1 MKSVAEKIHF
11 DSLMVS
17 MESKVLI
24 GELEWVGE
32 GNKCLGFVLYT
43 QWNQSFEVSI
53 EEIVKCILKM

>member
-11 DSLMVS
+11 DSLM
-17 MESKVLI
+17 ESKLLI